1 MNQSREHTPMPRR
14 EEKRYI
20 ESRGGK
26 VIREFYKESKVK
38 EEDALSLMAGDYAG
52 YDLLQRVQYPPVGS
66 FVRMIREVPIIA
78 KGRKQKCIEDEMGA
92 THIRM
97 GLKDGVSPR
106 YVLGDVTV
114 GDPSFG
120 FMYVL
125 CKSVQSKNGG
135 TLRETFLKKYFRF
148 KYGRALQADEELN
161 MESLDIEFDP
171 PVFNFTVT
179 YAFN

>member
-1 MNQSREHTPMPRR
+1 MSQDREHTPMPQRK
-14 EEKRYI
+14 EKSYI
-20 ESRGGK
+20 ESRGGSA
-26 VIREFYKESKVK
+26 IREFYKESKVK
-38 EEDALSLMAGDYAG
+38 EEDALSLMAGDYEG
-52 YDLLQRVQYPPVGS
+52 YNLLQRVQYPPVGS
-66 FVRMIREVPIIA
+66 FFRMIGEVPIIA
-78 KGRKQKCIEDEMGA
+78 KGRKQKCLEDEMGA

-106 YVLGDVTV
+106 YALGDVAV

-125 CKSVQSKNGG
+125 CKSVQSKSGG

-148 KYGRALQADEELN
+148 KYGRALQADDELN
-161 MESLDIEFDP
+161 MESLDIEYLP

>member
-1 MNQSREHTPMPRR
+1 MSESREHTPMPRR
-14 EEKRYI
+14 KEKTYI
-20 ESRGGK
+20 ESRGGAA
-26 VIREFYKESKVK
+26 IREFYKESKVK
-38 EEDALSLMAGDYAG
+38 DEEALSLMAGDYVRHN
-52 YDLLQRVQYPPVGS
+52 LLQRVQYPPVGS

-97 GLKDGVSPR
+97 GLSDGISPR
-106 YVLGDVTV
+106 FALGDVAV

-125 CKSVQSKNGG
+125 CKSSRSKNDGS
-135 TLRETFLKKYFRF
+135 LKERFFKNYFRF
-148 KYGRALQADEELN
+148 KFKRALRTGELI
-161 MESLDIEFDP
+161 MESLDIDFHP
-171 PVFNFTVT
+171 PTFNFTVT